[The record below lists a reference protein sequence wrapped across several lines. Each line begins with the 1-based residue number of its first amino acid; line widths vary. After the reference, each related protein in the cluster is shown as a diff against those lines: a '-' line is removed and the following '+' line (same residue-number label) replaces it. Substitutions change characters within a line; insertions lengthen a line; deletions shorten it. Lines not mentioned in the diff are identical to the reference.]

1 MIYDSL
7 TYAGAAISVFVLIL
21 VFGSIFYSHSTM
33 KRNIRISARNSIL
46 MHADDEI
53 RDLCKKII
61 AIDPN
66 SCPLMDG
73 SACNLI
79 KAEPEKLKNIL
90 KSHLAALESKNEIKI

>member
-7 TYAGAAISVFVLIL
+7 TYTGAAISVFVLVL

-33 KRNIRISARNSIL
+33 KKNIRILARNSIL
-46 MHADDEI
+46 MHADDEM

-73 SACNLI
+73 DARHLI

-90 KSHLAALESKNEIKI
+90 RSHLADLETKTK